1 MKERFTEKASYTI
14 SHMAEIA
21 SELGHTYIGSEHL
34 VQSLLETE
42 MSATSHIFKKHGVT
56 KENFRQ
62 AICDYSGTGVES
74 DVGAADMTPRCRRIL
89 ERSHAF
95 AAKFGALLIGTEHIL
110 CAIVDERDCIAMRLL
125 KSLGVNHA
133 ALREDLNATLKSR
146 AYENSSKKQDAP
158 TLKQFGKDFTELARQ
173 NKFDPVIG
181 RDQEMDRLIRVLC
194 RKNKNNP
201 CLIGEAGVGK
211 SAIVEG
217 LATRIANGDVPESLR
232 GVSIVSVDLTSM
244 VAGAKYRGD
253 FEDRIKNIVK
263 EASSSKSI
271 ILFIDEIH
279 TIVGAG
285 AAEGAI
291 DASNILKP
299 QLSRGEL
306 RVIGATTF
314 SEYRRYIEKDPAL
327 ERRFQPITVD
337 EPTPEESILML
348 MGIKERY
355 ETHHGVIIDK
365 RAVSACVELS
375 VKYMSDRFL
384 PDKAI
389 DIMDEACA
397 YASSKALENNKILK
411 TDKNIEQKYNALE
424 DVVLSQGLDAALEI
438 SADSSCSEIVE
449 SDLLPVDSEKQIVV
463 GEGDVKRIISEISG
477 IALCDIRSGVDY
489 ALLERSLS
497 AKVIG
502 QSAAIKRIVDAMKR
516 THAGLV
522 DSERPRAMFLFI
534 GESGVGK
541 TALAAAMAT
550 EFFQNENAL
559 LRFDM
564 TEFSEKHTVSKLIGA
579 PPGYTGYENGGVL
592 TEAVRKRP
600 NALVLFDEIEKADNE
615 VQNLFLQIADRGY
628 LTDSSG
634 RRVSFRNTVIVMTS
648 NVGGVLGRTRHVG
661 FTGENSANSPFTTDF
676 SRFFSYEFL
685 NRFDE
690 IIEFESLSEKT
701 LCEIAANRL
710 EKLTEMLH
718 KMGVRLTY
726 DNDVVR
732 FIVKSGENKNM
743 GARAILR
750 YIASDIENAISD
762 YLVQNGDIEELVIS
776 VSGGA
781 IRVVAHENE
790 VWRDE
795 MKI

>member
-1 MKERFTEKASYTI
+1 
-14 SHMAEIA
+14 MAEIA
-21 SELGHTYIGSEHL
+21 SGLGHTYIGSEHL
-34 VQSLLETE
+34 MQSLLETE

-56 KENFRQ
+56 KESFRQ

-74 DVGAADMTPRCRRIL
+74 DVGAGDMTPRCRRIL
-89 ERSHAF
+89 ERSHTF
-95 AAKFGALLIGTEHIL
+95 AAKFGAALIGTEHIL
-110 CAIVDERDCIAMRLL
+110 SAIVDERDCIAMRLL
-125 KSLGVNHA
+125 KSLGVNQA
-133 ALREDLNATLKSR
+133 GLREDLNAALKSR

-181 RDQEMDRLIRVLC
+181 RDKETDRLIRVLC

-232 GVSIVSVDLTSM
+232 GASIVSVDLTSM

-306 RVIGATTF
+306 QVIGATTF

-337 EPTPEESILML
+337 EPSPEESIRML

-355 ETHHGVIIDK
+355 EAHHGVVIDESV
-365 RAVSACVELS
+365 VSACVDLS

-397 YASSKALENNKILK
+397 YASSKASNINKSYKSRENFG
-411 TDKNIEQKYNALE
+411 QKCDFLE
-424 DVVLSQGLDAALEI
+424 DIVQSKGLDAAVEI
-438 SADSSCSEIVE
+438 STNVSCSENFE
-449 SDLLPVDSEKQIVV
+449 SDLLPPDFTQRIAVSED
-463 GEGDVKRIISEISG
+463 DVKRIISEITG
-477 IALCDIRSGVDY
+477 VALRDIRSGVDY
-489 ALLERSLS
+489 AMLERSLS
-497 AKVIG
+497 EVVIG
-502 QSAAIKRIVDAMKR
+502 QSAAIKRVVDAMKR
-516 THAGLV
+516 SHVGLV
-522 DSERPRAMFLFI
+522 NSERPRAMFLFI

-579 PPGYTGYENGGVL
+579 PPGYAGYENGGAL

-600 NALVLFDEIEKADNE
+600 NALVLFDEIEKADSE

-634 RRVSFRNTVIVMTS
+634 RRVSFRNAVIVMTS
-648 NVGGVLGRTRHVG
+648 NVGGISGRARHVG
-661 FTGENSANSPFTTDF
+661 FTGEDSVNSLYSTDIG
-676 SRFFSYEFL
+676 RFFSCEFL

-690 IIEFESLSEKT
+690 IIEFEPLSERT
-701 LCEIAANRL
+701 LCEIAANRMT
-710 EKLTEMLH
+710 KLSEMLS
-718 KMGVRLTY
+718 KMGIRLKY
-726 DNDVVR
+726 NDDVVR
-732 FIVKSGENKNM
+732 FVVKAGGDKKM

-762 YLVQNGDIEELVIS
+762 YLVQNGDIDELVIN
-776 VSGGA
+776 VSDGA
-781 IRVVAHENE
+781 IRVVAREKE
-790 VWRDE
+790 MWRDE